1 MHEDLLYYSKSF
13 TINLSLNSVGDS
25 SESGKYNFDSGVIR
39 NVKGL
44 TWSIISVSREV
55 TKK

>member
-1 MHEDLLYYSKSF
+1 MHEDLSYYSKSF

-25 SESGKYNFDSGVIR
+25 SESGKYTFDSGVIR

-44 TWSIISVSREV
+44 TWSIISVSGEV

>member
-1 MHEDLLYYSKSF
+1 MHEYLSYYSKSF

-25 SESGKYNFDSGVIR
+25 SESGKYTFDSGVIR

-44 TWSIISVSREV
+44 TWSIISVSGEV